1 MKEIDKLQA
10 LRKEVEEKK
19 AEIERIKAL
28 EKELEQK
35 ETELE
40 KVIDSIIHK
49 EGRKLARR
57 LIAKMKSGRL
67 EGAELYAHNDGFQNS
82 YIAMCYQYHRSQSR
96 SWDLIP
102 DCMEDELSHYKLPSG
117 WSEIINSA
125 FPDYDP
131 FIDYRNVAYIIA
143 DRAYV
148 LEDSIQRDAYDQ
160 AFELLNKDR
169 FTPEMVSDY
178 DNTENTRSRALWDH
192 NWALDFYNA
201 LIASRTENT
210 VEDKAEIAKYCLR
223 IAEILYDLD
232 RFDEA
237 KSYAAKAYEL
247 GKDSLDMENDEDE
260 DLLDEIQVF
269 LTLFQNE
276 LTKKWSDD

>member
-1 MKEIDKLQA
+1 MKEIDKIQVLK
-10 LRKEVEEKK
+10 KEVEEKK

-28 EKELEQK
+28 EEELEQK

-40 KVIDSIIHK
+40 KVIDSIIRK

-57 LIAKMKSGRL
+57 LIAKMKAGLLS
-67 EGAELYAHNDGFQNS
+67 EAEFYAHNDGFQNS
-82 YIAMCYQYHRSQSR
+82 YIAMCYQYRYSQSR

-102 DCMEDELSHYKLPSG
+102 DYMEAELSHYKLPSG

-131 FIDYRNVAYIIA
+131 FNDYRNVAYIIA

-148 LEDSIQRDAYDQ
+148 LEDSIQREAYDQ
-160 AFELLNKDR
+160 SFELLNKDR
-169 FTPEMVSDY
+169 FTPEMVLNEEFSE
-178 DNTENTRSRALWDH
+178 TSRERALWDH
-192 NWALDFYNA
+192 NWALEFYNA
-201 LIASRTENT
+201 LIASRKENT
-210 VEDKAEIAKYCLR
+210 TEDKAAIAEYCLR

-232 RFDEA
+232 RYDEA
-237 KSYAAKAYEL
+237 KSYAEKAYEL
-247 GKDSLDMENDEDE
+247 GKENLDMEEYEDE

-269 LTLFQNE
+269 LTLFQHE